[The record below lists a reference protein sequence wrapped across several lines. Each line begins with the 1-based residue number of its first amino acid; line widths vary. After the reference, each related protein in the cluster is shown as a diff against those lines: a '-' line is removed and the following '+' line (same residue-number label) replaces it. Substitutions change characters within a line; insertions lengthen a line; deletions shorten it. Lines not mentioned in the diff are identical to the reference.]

1 MANTKQIIAIAAP
14 VSITAAE
21 TEGENKGPA
30 KFSAT
35 FYTGGAMNLA
45 GYDLPVVIDLAGLTR
60 GNVLVA
66 NLDHDPSKRVGNFE
80 LANDGKTL
88 VANGTATA
96 KTAARDEVIGSA
108 IEGYQWQASLE
119 VSPQQIE
126 TLGKNKAAVVNGQT
140 VTGPAYI
147 TRKGT
152 LKGFGFVSHGA
163 DDNTTVAIAAAA
175 APKKG
180 TNQMK
185 VEVKTW
191 IEGRFPSIAA
201 TIDTMTEAE
210 VANWEADYEGREGVR
225 KPAEKKIL
233 AGDSVSREMREVERQ
248 ETLDKLTA
256 NFLADVH
263 ASFKTRQFLEGIA
276 SLKATAIEKDWS
288 PDKYDTELVRQTIPF
303 SRTVAAPKQHGQI
316 NEKILQAAICQVGN
330 LQNIEKQFDDQTLQ
344 AAQDRFKGRIGLR
357 QLIAICAQVNGY
369 QGDGYDVTAEM
380 LRYACGEAGAMRAS
394 TGFSTLTIP
403 NILAPTANKYLL
415 EGWGGGEETW
425 KAVTDVVSVKDFK
438 TINQYRLGGTLKYE
452 KVGPTG
458 ELKHGVVSESSYSV
472 KADTYGK
479 MFAVSREHIINDDL
493 SALTSVPRELGYGAS
508 EAFNEV
514 FWTEFLGGVG
524 GDYSSTSTGV
534 MSSGAALATI
544 AAAEAVFFGLTKP
557 NGEPLTVMPSVILT
571 PNGSYR
577 NAQAAMAASVVT
589 GGSTN
594 VPATNVMAGAYNVV
608 RSAYLSNTAYTN
620 YSTVRWF
627 LCAVRPGFAPIQ
639 TAFLNGQQAPTIET
653 ATADFNTLGIQM
665 RGVHDFGCNRFEVVR
680 GVVVGSGA

>member
-1 MANTKQIIAIAAP
+1 MK
-14 VSITAAE
+14 AE
-21 TEGENKGPA
+21 CKE
-30 KFSAT
+30 
-35 FYTGGAMNLA
+35 
-45 GYDLPVVIDLAGLTR
+45 
-60 GNVLVA
+60 
-66 NLDHDPSKRVGNFE
+66 
-80 LANDGKTL
+80 
-88 VANGTATA
+88 
-96 KTAARDEVIGSA
+96 
-108 IEGYQWQASLE
+108 
-119 VSPQQIE
+119 
-126 TLGKNKAAVVNGQT
+126 
-140 VTGPAYI
+140 
-147 TRKGT
+147 
-152 LKGFGFVSHGA
+152 
-163 DDNTTVAIAAAA
+163 
-175 APKKG
+175 
-180 TNQMK
+180 
-185 VEVKTW
+185 W
-191 IEGRFPSIAA
+191 IKGRFPSVYE
-201 TIDTMTEAE
+201 TIEAMTDEE
-210 VANWEADYEGREGVR
+210 VANWEADYDGKETSR
-225 KPAEKKIL
+225 KTAEKKIL

-256 NFLADVH
+256 NFLADIH
-263 ASFKTRQFLEGIA
+263 ASFKTRQFLEGVA

-288 PDKYDTELVRQTIPF
+288 PEKYDTELVRQTIPF
-303 SRTVAAPKQHGQI
+303 SRGVSVPKQHGQL

-330 LQNIEKQFDDQTLQ
+330 LKDIDKQFDDQTLQ
-344 AAQDRFKGRIGLR
+344 AAHDRFNGRIGLR

-369 QGDGYDVTAEM
+369 QGDGYDVNAEM
-380 LRYACGEAGAMRAS
+380 LRYACGEAGMMRAS

-403 NILAPTANKYLL
+403 NVLAPTANKYLL
-415 EGWGGGEETW
+415 EGWGGGENTW
-425 KAVTDVVSVKDFK
+425 QAVTDIVSVKDFK

-458 ELKHGVVSESSYSV
+458 EIKHGVVSESSYSV

-479 MFAVSREHIINDDL
+479 MFAVSREHIVNDDL

-524 GDYSSTSTGV
+524 GDYTSTSTGV
-534 MSSGAALATI
+534 MSSSAALATI

-589 GGSTN
+589 GGSAN

-620 YSTVRWF
+620 YSAVRWF

-639 TAFLNGQQAPTIET
+639 TAFLNGQQSPTIET

-665 RGVHDFGCNRFEVVR
+665 RGVHDFGCNRFEVVH